1 MMGGESFVIGVDIG
15 GTNIVVGAMPT
26 DGSREIGVRTAPTG
40 QAEGPARVMDRI
52 TQMIDA
58 VIDDLR
64 SDDSVTDERI
74 SQDHRRGGSDT
85 EASSGASKKPPGILG
100 IGVGAPGPLSRRL
113 GEIIETPHLDWKGF
127 NIVRELSDRTNLR
140 VTLDNDA
147 NCAVLAEW
155 WKGAAH
161 GASNVIGLTLGTG
174 IGGGIMIDGRLYR
187 GLSDGAG
194 ELGHITVRAEGRRC
208 ACGKLGCLEA
218 YASASS
224 VVERWHEAGGRLPE
238 SSIYGISTGR
248 TSEIS
253 AGNSPGISARDV
265 FALAAENDEMA
276 VAIVDETAEMLAVG
290 LGSLINIF
298 NPEVVV
304 IGGGMSLAADQLI
317 PPLRERI
324 KRHTFSSL
332 LEVCRISPASLPLS
346 AGMVGA
352 IGSFRLQTSGSI

>member
-1 MMGGESFVIGVDIG
+1 MTGESFVIGVDIG

-52 TQMIDA
+52 AQMIDA

-64 SDDSVTDERI
+64 TDGPASNAPI
-74 SQDHRRGGSDT
+74 SQHQRGESSDT
-85 EASSGASKKPPGILG
+85 NASTGSAKKPPEILG
-100 IGVGAPGPLSRRL
+100 IGVGAPGPLNRKL

-155 WKGAAH
+155 WKGAAR

-224 VVERWHEAGGRLPE
+224 VVERWREGGGQFPDRSASGIAAGVP
-238 SSIYGISTGR
+238 TVC
-248 TSEIS
+248 
-253 AGNSPGISARDV
+253 SARDV
-265 FALAAENDEMA
+265 FALASANDKRA

-317 PPLRERI
+317 PPLKERI
-324 KRHTFSSL
+324 KRHTFSCL
-332 LEVCRISPASLPLS
+332 LKVCRITPASLPLS